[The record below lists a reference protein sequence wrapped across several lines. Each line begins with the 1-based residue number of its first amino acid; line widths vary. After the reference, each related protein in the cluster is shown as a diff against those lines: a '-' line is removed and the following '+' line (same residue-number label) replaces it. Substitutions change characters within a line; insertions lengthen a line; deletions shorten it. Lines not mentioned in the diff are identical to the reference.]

1 MVVDVR
7 ILKQK
12 NVHVSY
18 FNQKIE
24 LLQYHKLLLQ
34 IEFTKNKLFLKFIL
48 LFPRINIA
56 TLSTMHNM
64 GITTAIISYTGRNWP
79 PGQKLK

>member
-48 LFPRINIA
+48 LYLRSESRYCRFFF
-56 TLSTMHNM
+56 
-64 GITTAIISYTGRNWP
+64 GF
-79 PGQKLK
+79 